1 MMKASYVREPGNEC
15 KYKQQNLCWGGEGGG
30 GGGGGGGGSPY
41 ERFAERLAH
50 VDAAQIDV
58 YADIKRSKPRSFRE
72 TIL

>member
-15 KYKQQNLCWGGEGGG
+15 KYKQQDLCGGG
-30 GGGGGGGGSPY
+30 GWGGGSPY

>member
-1 MMKASYVREPGNEC
+1 MSAGISNKIFA
-15 KYKQQNLCWGGEGGG
+15 
-30 GGGGGGGGSPY
+30 GGGSPY